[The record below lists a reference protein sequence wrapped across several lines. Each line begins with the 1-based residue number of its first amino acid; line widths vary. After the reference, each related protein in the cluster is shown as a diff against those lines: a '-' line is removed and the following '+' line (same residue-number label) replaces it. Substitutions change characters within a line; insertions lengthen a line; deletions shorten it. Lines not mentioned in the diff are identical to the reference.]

1 MSGEVLPA
9 ASSPLQ
15 PTGGWHL
22 GVGAQTEA
30 REVNILPML
39 VAITPIWV
47 LTTRSHPLCL
57 SFHTHILVSTQF
69 VHADH

>member
-39 VAITPIWV
+39 VAITPI
-47 LTTRSHPLCL
+47 
-57 SFHTHILVSTQF
+57 
-69 VHADH
+69 